1 MQASVVD
8 LRYKTSDI
16 LAALDH
22 GEQVTLLYHG
32 KPKGRI
38 LPVEQPSATLKVAD
52 HPFFGMCR
60 KTEASV
66 DELMTGLRSGRY
78 AV

>member
-22 GEQVTLLYHG
+22 GEQVMLLYHG
-32 KPKGRI
+32 KPK
-38 LPVEQPSATLKVAD
+38 ATIVPLSKTVTKKVAD
-52 HPFFGMCR
+52 HPFFGMYQQA
-60 KTEASV
+60 EESV
-66 DELMTGLRSGRY
+66 EDVMDKLRGGRY
-78 AV
+78 GF

>member
-32 KPKGRI
+32 KPKGAI
-38 LPVEQPSATLKVAD
+38 VPLFKKTMSTVAE
-52 HPFFGMCR
+52 HPFFGMY
-60 KTEASV
+60 KQTDESV
-66 DELMTGLRSGRY
+66 EEVMKRLRGGRY

>member
-16 LAALDH
+16 LAALEH

-32 KPKGRI
+32 KAKGTI
-38 LPVEQPSATLKVAD
+38 VPVTAGVLKKVSE
-52 HPFFGMCR
+52 HSFFGMT
-60 KTEASV
+60 KQAEDSV
-66 DELMTGLRSGRY
+66 VSVMDELRGGRY
-78 AV
+78 DL